1 MTQYTLD
8 SIVRG
13 YLIDKGQ
20 DSMHEYP
27 RALRAAI
34 NSLKDLH
41 YDVSGVPKVEV
52 LTVENAAKA
61 TLPQD
66 VIRVI
71 RLGFSDTNG
80 RFVEIYSDNSLI
92 VNAQGSYN
100 TSTNSNQIEAA
111 AIGAP
116 FNATPADYA
125 SMFRNGQAV
134 GRWYGNKGGGA
145 YSFRMDWER
154 GLVEFSSN
162 VSGQVVIEYLGDPN
176 KVGAEY
182 LVHPFLVEAIEYG
195 THYRM
200 MKFKRSYS
208 VGEKQIARND
218 YLNAKHH
225 ARVRFASESMGNMIN
240 ASRTTIN
247 GSAKY

>member
-20 DSMHEYP
+20 DAMHEYP

-34 NSLKDLH
+34 TSLKDLH
-41 YDVSGVPKVEV
+41 YDVSGTPKVEV
-52 LTVENAAKA
+52 LTVENASKA

-71 RLGFSDTNG
+71 RLGFSDSSG
-80 RFVEIYSDNSLI
+80 RFVEIFSDNNLI
-92 VNAQGSYN
+92 VN
-100 TSTNSNQIEAA
+100 TPTTEVNQSEGTVMG
-111 AIGAP
+111 GA
-116 FNATPADYA
+116 FD
-125 SMFRNGQAV
+125 SSLLRNGQSV

-145 YSFRMDWER
+145 YTFRMDWER

-162 VSGQVVIEYLGDPN
+162 VSGQVIIEYLGDPN
-176 KVGAEY
+176 KIGAEY

-195 THYRM
+195 IHYRM

-208 VGEKQIARND
+208 AGEKQMSRND

-240 ASRTTIN
+240 ASRTTLN

>member
-1 MTQYTLD
+1 MTQYTID

-20 DSMHEYP
+20 DAMHEYP

-34 NSLKDLH
+34 TSLKDLH
-41 YDVSGVPKVEV
+41 YDVSGTPKVEV
-52 LTVENAAKA
+52 LTVENASKA

-71 RLGFSDTNG
+71 RLGFSDSSG
-80 RFVEIYSDNSLI
+80 RFVEIFSDNNLI
-92 VNAQGSYN
+92 VN
-100 TSTNSNQIEAA
+100 TPTNQNEVNQSEGTVMG
-111 AIGAP
+111 GA
-116 FNATPADYA
+116 FD
-125 SMFRNGQAV
+125 SSLFRNGQSI

-145 YSFRMDWER
+145 YTFRMDWER

-162 VSGQVVIEYLGDPN
+162 VSGQVIIEYLGDPN
-176 KVGAEY
+176 KIGAEY

-195 THYRM
+195 IHYRM

-208 VGEKQIARND
+208 AGEKQMSRND

-240 ASRTTIN
+240 ASRTTLN

>member
-1 MTQYTLD
+1 MTQYTID

-20 DSMHEYP
+20 DAMHEYP

-34 NSLKDLH
+34 TSLKDLH
-41 YDVSGVPKVEV
+41 YDVSGTPKVEV
-52 LTVENAAKA
+52 LTVENASKA

-71 RLGFSDTNG
+71 RLGFSDSSG
-80 RFVEIYSDNSLI
+80 RFVEIFSDNNLI
-92 VNAQGSYN
+92 VN
-100 TSTNSNQIEAA
+100 TPTNQNEVNQSEGTVMG
-111 AIGAP
+111 GA
-116 FNATPADYA
+116 FD
-125 SMFRNGQAV
+125 SSLFRNGQSI

-145 YSFRMDWER
+145 YTFRMDWER

-162 VSGQVVIEYLGDPN
+162 VSGQVIIEYLGDPN
-176 KVGAEY
+176 KIGAEY

-195 THYRM
+195 IHYRM

-208 VGEKQIARND
+208 ASEKQMSRND

-240 ASRTTIN
+240 ASRTTLN

>member
-1 MTQYTLD
+1 MTQYTID

-20 DSMHEYP
+20 DAMHEYP

-34 NSLKDLH
+34 TSLKDLH
-41 YDVSGVPKVEV
+41 YDVSGTPKVEV
-52 LTVENAAKA
+52 LTVENASKA

-71 RLGFSDTNG
+71 RLGFSDSSG
-80 RFVEIYSDNSLI
+80 RFVEIFSDNNLI
-92 VNAQGSYN
+92 VN
-100 TSTNSNQIEAA
+100 TPTNQNEVNQSEGTVMG
-111 AIGAP
+111 GA
-116 FNATPADYA
+116 FD
-125 SMFRNGQAV
+125 SSLFRNGQSI

-145 YSFRMDWER
+145 STFRMDWER

-162 VSGQVVIEYLGDPN
+162 VSGQVIIEYLGDPN
-176 KVGAEY
+176 KIGAEY

-195 THYRM
+195 IHYRM

-208 VGEKQIARND
+208 AGEKQMSRND

-240 ASRTTIN
+240 ASRTTLN

>member
-1 MTQYTLD
+1 MTQYTID

-20 DSMHEYP
+20 DAMHEYP

-34 NSLKDLH
+34 TSLKDLH
-41 YDVSGVPKVEV
+41 YDVSGTPKVEV
-52 LTVENAAKA
+52 LTVENASKA

-71 RLGFSDTNG
+71 RLGFSDSSG
-80 RFVEIYSDNSLI
+80 RFVEIFSDNNLI
-92 VNAQGSYN
+92 VN
-100 TSTNSNQIEAA
+100 TPTNQNEVNQSEGTVMG
-111 AIGAP
+111 GA
-116 FNATPADYA
+116 FD
-125 SMFRNGQAV
+125 SSLFRNGQSV

-145 YSFRMDWER
+145 YTFRMDWER

-162 VSGQVVIEYLGDPN
+162 VSGQVIIEYLGDPN
-176 KVGAEY
+176 KIGAEY

-195 THYRM
+195 IHYRM

-208 VGEKQIARND
+208 AGEKQMSRND

-240 ASRTTIN
+240 ASRTTLN

>member
-27 RALRAAI
+27 RTLRAAI
-34 NSLKDLH
+34 NTLKDLH

-52 LTVENAAKA
+52 LEVGDSSRA

-71 RLGFSDTNG
+71 RLGFADANG
-80 RFVEIYSDNSLI
+80 RYVEIFTDNSLI

-100 TSTNSNQIEAA
+100 PTTGSNQVQASNT
-111 AIGAP
+111 GAP
-116 FNATPADYA
+116 FSITPTDYA
-125 SMFRNGQAV
+125 SMFRNGQAL

-145 YSFRMDWER
+145 YTYRMDWDR

-162 VSGQVVIEYLGDPN
+162 VGGQVIIEYLGDPS

-195 THYRM
+195 THYRL

-208 VGEKQIARND
+208 PGERQIARND

-225 ARVRFASESMGNMIN
+225 AKVRFASESMGNMIN
-240 ASRTTIN
+240 ASRTTKN

>member
-13 YLIDKGQ
+13 YLIDRGS

-27 RALRAAI
+27 RALKAAI
-34 NSLKDLH
+34 STLKDLH
-41 YDVSGVPKVEV
+41 YDVSGVPNVEV
-52 LTVENAAKA
+52 LTVDESSRA

-66 VIRVI
+66 LVRVI
-71 RLGFSDTNG
+71 RMGFSDNSG
-80 RFVEIYSDNSLI
+80 RFIEIYSDNTLI
-92 VNAQGSYN
+92 VNGG
-100 TSTNSNQIEAA
+100 TSNVQATSS
-111 AIGAP
+111 GTP
-116 FNATPADYA
+116 FSASPADFS
-125 SMFRNGQAV
+125 SMFRNGEAI
-134 GRWYGNKGGGA
+134 GRWYGNKGGGV
-145 YSFRMDWER
+145 YNFRMDWDA

-162 VSGQVVIEYLGDPN
+162 VSGDVILEYLSDPS

-182 LVHPFLVEAIEYG
+182 VVHPFLEEVIGYG
-195 THYRM
+195 IHYRM

-208 VGEKQIARND
+208 AGEKQMAYSD

-225 ARVRFASESMGNMIN
+225 AKVRFASESMGSMIN

-247 GSAKY
+247 GSLKY

>member
-1 MTQYTLD
+1 MTQYTID

-20 DSMHEYP
+20 DAMHEYP

-34 NSLKDLH
+34 TSLKDLH
-41 YDVSGVPKVEV
+41 YDVSGTPKVEV
-52 LTVENAAKA
+52 LTVENASKA

-71 RLGFSDTNG
+71 RLGFSDSSG
-80 RFVEIYSDNSLI
+80 RFVEIFSDNNLI
-92 VNAQGSYN
+92 VN
-100 TSTNSNQIEAA
+100 TPTNQNEVNQSEGTVMG
-111 AIGAP
+111 GA
-116 FNATPADYA
+116 FD
-125 SMFRNGQAV
+125 SSLFRNGQSI

-145 YSFRMDWER
+145 YTFRMDWER

-162 VSGQVVIEYLGDPN
+162 VSGQVIIEYLGDPN
-176 KVGAEY
+176 KIGAEY
-182 LVHPFLVEAIEYG
+182 LLHPFLVEAIEYG
-195 THYRM
+195 IHYRM

-208 VGEKQIARND
+208 AGEKQMSRND

-240 ASRTTIN
+240 ASRTTLN

>member
-8 SIVRG
+8 SIVRS
-13 YLIDKGQ
+13 YLIDRGQ

-27 RALRAAI
+27 RTLKAAI
-34 NSLKDLH
+34 STLKDLH

-52 LTVENAAKA
+52 LTVEDNGRA
-61 TLPQD
+61 TLPPD

-71 RLGFSDTNG
+71 RLGFSDGNG
-80 RFVEIYSDNSLI
+80 RYVEIYTDDNLI

-100 TSTNSNQIEAA
+100 TETNQNQVQSAN
-111 AIGAP
+111 IGAP
-116 FNATPADYA
+116 FNVTPVDYS
-125 SMFRNGQAV
+125 SMFRNGQAL

-145 YSFRMDWER
+145 YTYRMDWDR
-154 GLVEFSSN
+154 GLLEFSSN
-162 VSGQVVIEYLGDPN
+162 VGGQVIVEYLSDPN

-182 LVHPFLVEAIEYG
+182 MVHPFLVDAIEYG
-195 THYRM
+195 IHYRL

-208 VGEKQIARND
+208 LSERQIARSD

-225 ARVRFASESMGNMIN
+225 AKVRFACESIGNMIN
-240 ASRTTIN
+240 ASRTTKN

>member
-8 SIVRG
+8 SIIRG

-20 DSMHEYP
+20 DAMHEYP

-34 NSLKDLH
+34 TSLKDLQ
-41 YDVSGVPKVEV
+41 YDVSGTPRVEI
-52 LTVENAAKA
+52 LTTENGAKA
-61 TLPQD
+61 TLPPD
-66 VIRVI
+66 LIRVI
-71 RLGFSDTNG
+71 RLGFVDSSG
-80 RFVEIYSDNSLI
+80 RFVEIFSDNTLV
-92 VNAQGSYN
+92 VNAQSSYGSN
-100 TSTNSNQIEAA
+100 STTSNSNSTSLSSVEL
-111 AIGAP
+111 
-116 FNATPADYA
+116 NPASSY
-125 SMFRNGQAV
+125 RNGEAI

-145 YSFRMDWER
+145 YSFRMDWDR

-162 VSGQVVIEYLGDPN
+162 VNGQVVLEYLGDPN
-176 KVGAEY
+176 KIGSEY

-195 THYRM
+195 IHYRM

-208 VGEKQIARND
+208 LLEKQSARSD
-218 YLNAKHH
+218 YLNSKHH
-225 ARVRFASESMGNMIN
+225 ARVRFASESMGSMIN

>member
-1 MTQYTLD
+1 MTQYTID

-71 RLGFSDTNG
+71 RLGFSDSNG
-80 RFVEIYSDNSLI
+80 RFVEIYSDNTLI
-92 VNAQGSYN
+92 VNAS
-100 TSTNSNQIEAA
+100 STNSNQVETATV
-111 AIGAP
+111 GAV
-116 FNATPADYA
+116 NT

-208 VGEKQIARND
+208 PGEKQISRND

>member
-1 MTQYTLD
+1 MTQYTID

-20 DSMHEYP
+20 DAMHEYP

-34 NSLKDLH
+34 TSLKDLH
-41 YDVSGVPKVEV
+41 YDVSGTPKVEV
-52 LTVENAAKA
+52 LTVENASKA

-71 RLGFSDTNG
+71 RLGFSDSSG
-80 RFVEIYSDNSLI
+80 RFVEIFSDNNLI
-92 VNAQGSYN
+92 VN
-100 TSTNSNQIEAA
+100 TPTNQNEVNQSEGTVMG
-111 AIGAP
+111 GA
-116 FNATPADYA
+116 FD
-125 SMFRNGQAV
+125 SSLFRNGQSI
-134 GRWYGNKGGGA
+134 GRWYGNKCGGA
-145 YSFRMDWER
+145 YTFRMDWER

-162 VSGQVVIEYLGDPN
+162 VSGQVIIEYLGDPN
-176 KVGAEY
+176 KIGAEY

-195 THYRM
+195 IHYRM

-208 VGEKQIARND
+208 AGEKQMSRND

-240 ASRTTIN
+240 ASRTTLN

>member
-20 DSMHEYP
+20 DAMHEYP

-34 NSLKDLH
+34 TSLKDLH
-41 YDVSGVPKVEV
+41 YDVSGTPKVEV
-52 LTVENAAKA
+52 LTVENASKA

-71 RLGFSDTNG
+71 RLGFSDSSG
-80 RFVEIYSDNSLI
+80 RFVEIFSDNNLI
-92 VNAQGSYN
+92 VNTP
-100 TSTNSNQIEAA
+100 TSEVNQSEGTVMG
-111 AIGAP
+111 GA
-116 FNATPADYA
+116 FD
-125 SMFRNGQAV
+125 SSLFRNGQSI

-145 YSFRMDWER
+145 YTFRMDWER

-162 VSGQVVIEYLGDPN
+162 VSGQVIIEYLGDPN
-176 KVGAEY
+176 KIGAEY

-195 THYRM
+195 IHYRM

-208 VGEKQIARND
+208 AGEKQMSRND

-240 ASRTTIN
+240 ASRTTLN

>member
-1 MTQYTLD
+1 MTQYTID

-20 DSMHEYP
+20 DAMHEYP

-34 NSLKDLH
+34 TSLKDLH
-41 YDVSGVPKVEV
+41 YDVSGTPKVEV
-52 LTVENAAKA
+52 LNVENASKA

-71 RLGFSDTNG
+71 RLGFSDSSG
-80 RFVEIYSDNSLI
+80 RFVEIFSDNNLI
-92 VNAQGSYN
+92 VNTP
-100 TSTNSNQIEAA
+100 TSEVNQSEGTVMG
-111 AIGAP
+111 GA
-116 FNATPADYA
+116 FD
-125 SMFRNGQAV
+125 SSLFRNGQSI

-145 YSFRMDWER
+145 YTFRMDWER

-162 VSGQVVIEYLGDPN
+162 VSGQVIIEYLGDPN
-176 KVGAEY
+176 KIGAEY

-195 THYRM
+195 IHYRM

-208 VGEKQIARND
+208 AGEKQMSRND

-240 ASRTTIN
+240 ASRTTLN